1 MNWFMFQEPPINPDD
16 DTHPTQTVP
25 LVDPDG
31 RSQTPGWQRWVGLL
45 SLLGALT
52 FTLATIAILV
62 LSPNETP
69 QNGVSQSVTDA
80 PTQDIATLDAPEI
93 VSTEALPT
101 STPHTQLSTEQ
112 PSGSGVSGVN
122 FDALPTLSNEDRA
135 NLLATPM
142 TVLLANDL
150 SQIERGAVNP
160 FTIIPDRPRNTV
172 IDYVVEKGD
181 TINGIAQRFGLQQ
194 ESIAWS
200 NDRRL
205 IWVLPIGAKL
215 QIPPAD
221 GVMHQAIGGATIA
234 EIASRYKVADPLS
247 IVDSQYN
254 PSLNGLGADYVP
266 PSGMMIFIPGGE
278 GEAIDWTP
286 PSVQTSGGGGTSGGN
301 GLISFEPGAGG
312 SCLATEPGQGTS
324 WGRPLSAGAYVI
336 TRTYASWHQGID
348 LASSPGTPVYAA
360 NGGKVIF
367 AGGSNRGYG
376 NAVVISHGPYLTLYG
391 HLSTVNVSCHQIV
404 GTGQVIGGVGS
415 TGQSSG
421 PHLHFEI
428 MTSNGGRFD
437 PASTIPF

>member
-1 MNWFMFQEPPINPDD
+1 MFQEPPINPDE

-25 LVDPDG
+25 LINPDG
-31 RSQTPGWQRWVGLL
+31 FSRTPGWQRWFGLI
-45 SLLGALT
+45 SLLGALG
-52 FTLATIAILV
+52 FTLATITMLI
-62 LSPNETP
+62 LSPGNVPTE
-69 QNGVSQSVTDA
+69 NVSQSVTES
-80 PTQDIATLDAPEI
+80 PTQDLATLAQSESVTTQP
-93 VSTEALPT
+93 LPT
-101 STPHTQLSTEQ
+101 LTPETPLSTFVDV
-112 PSGSGVSGVN
+112 PASS
-122 FDALPTLSNEDRA
+122 FDALPTLSVDDHA

-142 TVLLANDL
+142 TVLLVSDFG
-150 SQIERGAVNP
+150 QIDRGAVNP

-172 IDYVVEKGD
+172 ITYIVEKGD
-181 TINGIAQRFGLQQ
+181 TINGIAQRFGLNQ

-205 IWVLPIGAKL
+205 IWVLPIGAEL

-221 GVMHQAIGGATIA
+221 GVIHQALGGATIA
-234 EIASRYKVADPLS
+234 EIASRYKVADPLT
-247 IVDSQYN
+247 IVDSEYN

-286 PSVQTSGGGGTSGGN
+286 PSVQTSGSSGTSGGN
-301 GLISFEPGAGG
+301 GLISFEPGAQG
-312 SCLATEPGQGTS
+312 SCLATEPGQGTA
-324 WGRPLSAGAYVI
+324 WGRPLAGGTYLI
-336 TRTYASWHQGID
+336 TRTYADWHQGID
-348 LASSPGTPVYAA
+348 LAGSTGTSVMAA

-367 AGGSNRGYG
+367 AGGSNWGYG

-391 HLSTVNVSCHQIV
+391 HLNTVNVSCHQIV
-404 GTGQVIGGVGS
+404 GTGQIIATMGS
-415 TGQSSG
+415 TGNSSG

>member
-1 MNWFMFQEPPINPDD
+1 MFQEPPINPDE

-25 LVDPDG
+25 LINPDDVSG
-31 RSQTPGWQRWVGLL
+31 TPGWQRWFGLI
-45 SLLGALT
+45 SLFGAMG
-52 FTLATIAILV
+52 FTLATITLLM
-62 LSPNETP
+62 LSPSSAPVEN
-69 QNGVSQSVTDA
+69 VSQSVTET
-80 PTQDIATLDAPEI
+80 PTQDVATLE
-93 VSTEALPT
+93 VSEALTTQPLPT
-101 STPHTQLSTEQ
+101 LTPETQSTAANL
-112 PSGSGVSGVN
+112 PSNG
-122 FDALPTLSNEDRA
+122 FDALPTLSVDDRA

-142 TVLLANDL
+142 TVMLASDIG
-150 SQIERGAVNP
+150 QIERGAVNP

-172 IDYVVEKGD
+172 ITYVVEKGD

-205 IWVLPIGAKL
+205 IWVLPVGAEL

-221 GVMHQAIGGATIA
+221 GVIHQALGGATIA
-234 EIASRYKVADPLS
+234 EIAARYKVADPLS
-247 IVDSQYN
+247 IVDSEYN

-286 PSVQTSGGGGTSGGN
+286 PSVQTSGGSSGTSGGA
-301 GLISFEPGAGG
+301 GLISFEPGAAG
-312 SCLATEPGQGTS
+312 SCAATEPGQGTFWS
-324 WGRPLSAGAYVI
+324 PPLSAGTYVI

-348 LASSPGTPVYAA
+348 LAGTTGTPVKAA

-367 AGGSNRGYG
+367 AGGSNWGYG
-376 NAVVISHGPYLTLYG
+376 IAVVISHGPYLTLYG
-391 HLSTVNVSCHQIV
+391 HLNGVNVSCHQVV
-404 GTGQVIGGVGS
+404 GAGQQIGTMGS